1 MVMQV
6 TTALKAQLINDTE
19 IMCHILKD
27 GIPRNLDSTTSLHVD
42 FQSKKLDGLSLK
54 VVFYQ
59 CGSLIYPK
67 NNCGQCESFKYYQPY
82 LKCKWCNG
90 QCIYSGKVCA
100 TAETMCPDPVITKV
114 YPLSAHID
122 AVTPIIVEG
131 FNLASHINE
140 TKDVVSLGNI
150 SCLTIYPFTVADKVS
165 TRIACN
171 LEPSGRVATE
181 NITLN
186 IPGHS
191 PVVYNKYSFNF
202 QIPKL
207 TRIFPN
213 YGPLSGGTNI
223 TLYGEHL
230 DTGWERMIKIGEQL
244 CGFVTVQAFT
254 SIKPTLAECKT
265 VKSNSTT
272 QMNAPVSM
280 VFDDQ
285 AVGDVNFT
293 YVPDPVVWN
302 IQPKKSFQSGGR
314 VLTVTGLNLLSVQT
328 PKLRART
335 IDGKTSVEQPCRHRK
350 ANDSED
356 KLNGNL
362 TCRSPMFHPS
372 WSRQRTKRLHEVS
385 GSMEVSFVMDD
396 VGSVRDLPSNISVL
410 LYYPDPTFYNF
421 NKTLHFTQVIII
433 KGEHLDVAAT
443 AEDVQVLIGCE
454 KCNVTTLEPNR
465 VICNPPT
472 SAPKCT
478 VTRQTLF
485 SIKVSI
491 GFLQREVGQIEYE
504 VSKPFD
510 KKNIQLIVG
519 VVAGVVLF
527 LLLLFVIGYQ
537 TKKKSLLRAR
547 LQQEREGYEHKLA
560 KIEGRYRNPRQED

>member
-165 TRIACN
+165 TR
-171 LEPSGRVATE
+171 S
-181 NITLN
+181 
-186 IPGHS
+186 
-191 PVVYNKYSFNF
+191 
-202 QIPKL
+202 IPKL

-302 IQPKKSFQSGGR
+302 IQPKKSFQR
-314 VLTVTGLNLLSVQT
+314 
-328 PKLRART
+328 
-335 IDGKTSVEQPCRHRK
+335 
-350 ANDSED
+350 
-356 KLNGNL
+356 
-362 TCRSPMFHPS
+362 
-372 WSRQRTKRLHEVS
+372 
-385 GSMEVSFVMDD
+385 VSFVMDD

-560 KIEGRYRNPRQED
+560 KIEGRYRNPRQEGQS